1 MSLRLLRLWADNN
14 FAAAAEIF
22 DDDEDDD
29 DDDSVG
35 DDGVRLITEQR
46 TTGSGDGDRDTG
58 FGCFV
63 FKLIVSSAGNGSFS
77 FISFDDDDGD
87 DEDDCSLCDSVLSAL
102 FARFG
107 YDLRWA
113 WVKTCPIAPYGMPPP
128 NMDEMK
134 RAGRSGSVDCFS
146 AERLNDASSDAVQ
159 LDRSVE
165 SVCRFWC
172 SPNMSRSAQKKK
184 ETEKKQK
191 KWINFIGKH
200 KITRKENQRNKS
212 NWDFVSSNNE
222 HQQKLRTIE
231 WNLHINKNP
240 EKRKF

>member
-22 DDDEDDD
+22 DDDEDDDD

-191 KWINFIGKH
+191 K
-200 KITRKENQRNKS
+200 
-212 NWDFVSSNNE
+212 NE
-222 HQQKLRTIE
+222 LISLANTK
-231 WNLHINKNP
+231 
-240 EKRKF
+240 